1 MIANKLGGCQQQDV
15 EQLLAFVLT
24 GKLAGL
30 ALEDLVDVRCDHR
43 RRIDDRIAAG
53 DGLVL
58 LPGRNPEGFQ
68 AERRLL
74 DGAPGNRRMDEAGI
88 ERQHVVGRNL
98 VLAVRS
104 EEHTSEL
111 QSLMRS
117 SYAVFCLKKKT
128 TERQHRKDY

>member
-58 LPGRNPEGFQ
+58 LLGRNPEGFQ
-68 AERRLL
+68 AERRIL
-74 DGAPGNRRMDEAGI
+74 DGAPGNRRM
-88 ERQHVVGRNL
+88 
-98 VLAVRS
+98 RS
-104 EEHTSEL
+104 EARRVGKECVSTC
-111 QSLMRS
+111 RS
-117 SYAVFCLKKKT
+117 RWSPYIVTKT
-128 TERQHRKDY
+128 VPD